1 MTKKIKFYRVLKS
14 YNRKPDRIHVLRVQ
28 IPIEE
33 CPLRRTPCKCRNNG
47 VCLRD
52 GNCEYRR
59 FFKRL

>member
-33 CPLRRTPCKCRNNG
+33 CPKPCKSCNCRNNG

-52 GNCEYRR
+52 GNCD
-59 FFKRL
+59 K